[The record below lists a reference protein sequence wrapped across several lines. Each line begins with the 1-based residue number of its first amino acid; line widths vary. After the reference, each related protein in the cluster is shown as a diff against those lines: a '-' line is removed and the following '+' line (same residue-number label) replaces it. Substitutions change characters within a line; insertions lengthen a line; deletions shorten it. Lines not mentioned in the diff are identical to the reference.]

1 MAEKKKTEVLA
12 PARHSDVVGGST
24 AKRVIACPGSV
35 ALCAQMPKLEG
46 SSYAK
51 EGSMLHAVIAACLDE
66 NTNPDDMLGFELDGV
81 VLTKELIE
89 GKLRPA
95 LNALDEEIDPEA
107 VMEFAV
113 EQEVS
118 FGKFLPGAFGS
129 VDLIGRRGDTA
140 IVLDWKFGSGV
151 QVSAEK
157 NAQPMFYA
165 AAAMRT
171 EATKWAFEDATE
183 VEIVIIQPP
192 GVSRWTCTFSE
203 LAAFERGLKAAVK
216 ESEKPDAK
224 LSAGEHCRWCA
235 AKTVCPLMTGAV
247 DRALQTDLKAMD
259 VAKLGLACRQADLL
273 EGWIKDLRALVQTAL
288 ENGVA
293 VPGWKLVAK
302 RGTRQWVNEEAMVA
316 AMTEQGLTFDDI
328 TEQKFRSPAQVEKV
342 LKAKKLTMPEGL
354 VAMVSSGHTLAPE
367 DDKRPSV
374 DGMIKLAEAL
384 KKL

>member
-1 MAEKKKTEVLA
+1 
-12 PARHSDVVGGST
+12 
-24 AKRVIACPGSV
+24 
-35 ALCAQMPKLEG
+35 
-46 SSYAK
+46 
-51 EGSMLHAVIAACLDE
+51 MLHAVAAACLDE
-66 NTNPDDMLGFELDGV
+66 NTSPDDMLGFELDGV
-81 VLTKELIE
+81 VLTEELLE
-89 GKLRPA
+89 TKLRPA

-118 FGKFLPGAFGS
+118 FGKFLPEAYGS

-140 IVLDWKFGSGV
+140 VVLDWKFGHGV
-151 QVSAEK
+151 VITAEK
-157 NAQPMFYA
+157 NAQLMFYA
-165 AAAMRT
+165 SAAMRT
-171 EATKWAFEDATE
+171 EATKWAFEDASE
-183 VEIVIIQPP
+183 VELVIIQPP

-203 LAAFERGLKAAVK
+203 LAAFERVLKAAVK
-216 ESEKPDAK
+216 ESEKPNAK

-235 AKTVCPLMTGAV
+235 AKPVCPAMTGAV

-259 VAKLGLACRQADLL
+259 VTKLGLACRQAGLL
-273 EGWIKDLRALVQTAL
+273 EGWIQDLRALVQTSL

-302 RGTRQWVNEEAMVA
+302 RGTRQWINDEAMVA
-316 AMTEQGLTFDDI
+316 AMKEQGLTFDEI

-342 LKAKKLTMPEGL
+342 LKAKKLPMPDGL

>member
-81 VLTKELIE
+81 VLTKGLIE
-89 GKLRPA
+89 EKLRPA